1 MPIFGPPNIEKL
13 VAAGNV
19 NGLYKALGYK
29 QDPAVRQA
37 ALRGLARLG
46 HVADALAKLHGMRE
60 AWAVA
65 PLLAAAALEMPARS
79 WKPEEEAYRLL
90 AAIGTPAV
98 EPLIG
103 ALADPDERMR
113 EAAAR
118 ALGQMGE
125 ASAVEHLITVL
136 EGQRG
141 DLALYGDLA
150 HVTRPLGQICARL
163 GDANLTARAV
173 VFLRAVFENERA
185 GPSQRAVALQE
196 LARLG
201 QAPVAAQLYPILD
214 NKREARDLRLA
225 AIEALTGPGIEQ
237 APNTLIAIL
246 EDRAENLS
254 LRQAAAVTLAKSSEG
269 EGLSLLIAILEDRAE
284 GHFLR
289 EAVLMALAER
299 REREAISP
307 LIALLKDDSEIH
319 LMRCAAAEAL
329 GKSGDVKA
337 MTALILAT
345 RGGDRMVNHC
355 ANRVLEQVGPSAVRP
370 LIAVLS
376 HEQRWVRDVGAKTL
390 VRLYRTFKLDLGFMK
405 AIMEQRDRIVQP
417 HQDTIHRDSGSRCV
431 GTHSDQRTAHRDS
444 GIGVDFP
451 LAPPR

>member
-1 MPIFGPPNIEKL
+1 MALFGPPNIEKL

-46 HVADALAKLHGMRE
+46 HVGDALAKLNGMSDAR
-60 AWAVA
+60 AVA
-65 PLLAAAALEMPARS
+65 PLLAAAALRVPARS
-79 WKPEEEAYRLL
+79 WEPGEEALRQL

-103 ALADPDERMR
+103 ALTDPDESLR
-113 EAAAR
+113 EAAAK
-118 ALGQMGE
+118 ALGQIGD

-136 EGQRG
+136 EGQRE
-141 DLALYGDLA
+141 DLAQYGDLS
-150 HVTRPLGQICARL
+150 HVIGPLGQICARL
-163 GDANLTARAV
+163 RDANLTARAA
-173 VFLRAVFENERA
+173 VFFRAAFENEQA
-185 GPSQRAVALQE
+185 GSSQRAVALQE
-196 LARLG
+196 LTGLG
-201 QAPVAAQLYPILD
+201 QAPAAAQLYPILA
-214 NKREARDLRLA
+214 NKRETGDLRLA
-225 AIEALTGPGIEQ
+225 AIQALTGSGIEQ
-237 APNTLIAIL
+237 ATKTLIAIL
-246 EDRAENLS
+246 DDRTENLS
-254 LRQAAAVTLAKSSEG
+254 LRQGAVVTLAKSSEG
-269 EGLSLLIAILEDRAE
+269 EVLSHLIAILENGAE
-284 GHFLR
+284 NRLLR
-289 EAVLMALAER
+289 ETAMSALAER
-299 REREAISP
+299 GETEAISS
-307 LIALLKDDSEIH
+307 LIALLRNGSETYP
-319 LMRCAAAEAL
+319 LRCAAAEAL
-329 GKSGDVKA
+329 GKTGDVRA

-376 HEQRWVRDVGAKTL
+376 HEQRWVREVGAKTL
-390 VRLYRTFKLDLGFMK
+390 VRLYRTFKLDWGSMK

-444 GIGVDFP
+444 GIGVDFS